1 MSAFFAMGGY
11 AWYVW
16 MAYGAAVV
24 VAVAETVALHLR
36 RRRAFDLAR
45 MTQGVDAAHG
55 GAFFDSGSAR

>member
-24 VAVAETVALHLR
+24 VAFAEIAALRLR

-45 MTQGVDAAHG
+45 MTQSADAAG
-55 GAFFDSGSAR
+55 GGTFFDSGSAR